1 MTKINFNLNVAKEVI
16 YDEFYTT
23 PKEVEEEIKHYGD
36 FFRGKKVLCNCND
49 NALSAFFI
57 VFSRKFDELGLKQL
71 VCTSYNPKGKG
82 MKYVDGQWVELKG
95 DGGFESNECIELLE
109 NCDVVVTAPP
119 FSKFSGFVSLLVHY
133 RKKFLIIGSVQ
144 AISYNNIFPLIKER
158 KMWVW
163 DADYSY
169 VEFPTSKKKTT
180 TTFVNIS
187 WFTNIPNDK
196 YTYPLHLCNK
206 YKPDENLKYDNYDAI
221 NVNEVYKIPMD
232 YNGIMGVP
240 ITFMTKHC
248 PSQFEIVDKLDSPKI
263 NGKNIFKRILIRRT
277 A

>member
-16 YDEFYTT
+16 YDEFYTN
-23 PKEVEEEIKHYGD
+23 PKDVEKEIEHYGD

-82 MKYVDGQWVELKG
+82 MKYVDGQWIELKG
-95 DGGFESNECIELLE
+95 DGSFESNECIELLE
-109 NCDVVVTAPP
+109 NCDVVVTTPP
-119 FSKFSGFVSLLVHY
+119 FSKFRSFVSLLVHY
-133 RKKFLIIGSVQ
+133 RKKFLIIGNINAVTC
-144 AISYNNIFPLIKER
+144 NNIFPLIKER
-158 KMWVW
+158 KIWFW
-163 DADYSY
+163 DEDYSY

-180 TTFVNIS
+180 TTLVNIS

-196 YTYPLHLCNK
+196 YTYPLYLCKK
-206 YKPDENLKYDNYDAI
+206 YSPDVYLKYDNYDAI
-221 NVNEVYKIPMD
+221 NVNDVYEIPMD
-232 YNGIMGVP
+232 YNGIIGVP
-240 ITFMTKHC
+240 ITFMAKHC

-263 NGKNIFKRILIRRT
+263 NGKIIFKRILIRRV